1 MADRKQ
7 KRRRSGV
14 VEFTN
19 ALLTLLVI
27 GLVVFGGLFLFLT
40 SQFYAPGQIKAETSF
55 FVEPNDG
62 LGLVAQRLES
72 QELISNQW
80 IFRAGGWVLERQS
93 NLRPGEF
100 VIPANASMSDILTI
114 LTEGKPVEYFV
125 TVPEGETSWGVI
137 QRIAQAQG
145 NLTGDLPAQ
154 PPEGTILPGR
164 YDFMPRDS
172 KQSVL
177 DQMTAAMTAQLPEI
191 WESCRP
197 DVCGPEG
204 VVATPEEFVTL
215 ASIVEKETG
224 VADERPRVAAVFVN
238 RLKRGMRLQS
248 DPTIIYGVTNGQGP
262 LGRPIRK
269 SEIEARTPYNT
280 YQIDGLPQGPI
291 ANPGI
296 ESLRAVANPAQTEDL
311 YFVAAGA
318 TPDQGHLFATS
329 YADHRRNVAQYRAAV
344 AAAQAEAE
352 AAEAEAAKAALEAQE
367 AAEAGEIVA
376 EEDAPAAGTEGGND
390 AADGDSA
397 PQ

>member
-14 VEFTN
+14 VSFLN
-19 ALLTLLVI
+19 ALL
-27 GLVVFGGLFLFLT
+27 GLVVLGLVAVGGLFLFLT
-40 SQFYAPGQIKAETSF
+40 SQFYAEGPVETETSF

-72 QELISNQW
+72 QELISSQW
-80 IFRAGGWVLERQS
+80 VFRAGSWVLEKQAG
-93 NLRPGEF
+93 LKPGEF
-100 VIPANASMSDILTI
+100 IIPAKASMEDILTI

-125 TVPEGETSWGVI
+125 TVPEGETSWGVM

-145 NLTGDLPAQ
+145 NLTGEMPAQ
-154 PPEGTILPGR
+154 PPEGSILPGR
-164 YDFMPRDS
+164 YDFMPRDTR
-172 KQSVL
+172 QSVI
-177 DQMTAAMTAQLPEI
+177 DKMTAAMAEQLPQV

-204 VVATPEEFVTL
+204 VIDSPEELVTL

-224 VADERPRVAAVFVN
+224 VANERPLVAAVFVN

-248 DPTIIYGVTNGQGP
+248 DPTIIYGITNGEGP

-269 SEIEARTPYNT
+269 SEIEARTAYNT
-280 YQIDGLPQGPI
+280 YQVDGLPQGPI

-296 ESLRAVANPAQTEDL
+296 ESLRAVADPAETDDL

-318 TPDQGHLFATS
+318 TPDQGHLFATN
-329 YADHRRNVAQYRAAV
+329 YADHRKNVALYRRAV
-344 AAAQAEAE
+344 AEAE
-352 AAEAEAAKAALEAQE
+352 AEAEAEEAREALEAEAAAGAGETVAEDAAS
-367 AAEAGEIVA
+367 EAG
-376 EEDAPAAGTEGGND
+376 T
-390 AADGDSA
+390 S
-397 PQ
+397 Q

>member
-14 VEFTN
+14 VSFLN
-19 ALLTLLVI
+19 ALL
-27 GLVVFGGLFLFLT
+27 GLVVLGLVAVGGLFLFLT
-40 SQFYAPGQIKAETSF
+40 SQFYAEGPVETETSF

-72 QELISNQW
+72 QELISSQW
-80 IFRAGGWVLERQS
+80 VFRAGSWVLEKQAG
-93 NLRPGEF
+93 LKPGEF
-100 VIPANASMSDILTI
+100 IIPAKASMEDILTI

-125 TVPEGETSWGVI
+125 TVPEGETSWGVM

-145 NLTGDLPAQ
+145 NLTGEMPAQ
-154 PPEGTILPGR
+154 PPEGSILPGR
-164 YDFMPRDS
+164 YDFMPRDTR
-172 KQSVL
+172 QSVI
-177 DQMTAAMTAQLPEI
+177 DKMTAAMAEQLPQV

-204 VVATPEEFVTL
+204 VIDSPEELVTL

-248 DPTIIYGVTNGQGP
+248 DPTIIYGITNGEGP

-269 SEIEARTPYNT
+269 SEIEARTAYNT
-280 YQIDGLPQGPI
+280 YQVDGLPQGPI

-296 ESLRAVANPAQTEDL
+296 ESLRAVADPAETDDL

-318 TPDQGHLFATS
+318 TPDQRHLFATN
-329 YADHRRNVAQYRAAV
+329 YADHRKNVALYRRAV
-344 AAAQAEAE
+344 AEAE
-352 AAEAEAAKAALEAQE
+352 AEAEAEEAREALEAEAAAGAGETVAEDAAS
-367 AAEAGEIVA
+367 EAG
-376 EEDAPAAGTEGGND
+376 T
-390 AADGDSA
+390 S
-397 PQ
+397 Q